1 MGDWNLTEKCPARL
15 SAQRPGEKQVWLFR
29 FQHNDTGGRV
39 RVLAKDEKEAWEKL
53 TEGEYEQE

>member
-1 MGDWNLTEKCPARL
+1 MGDWNLVEKCPAGL
-15 SAQRPGEKQVWLFR
+15 SDQLPGEQQVWLFR

-53 TEGEYEQE
+53 AEGKYEQE